1 MPTRF
6 SSIVKNT
13 NVKGYLFFLLFTTV
27 LAVIIKLAKNYDTTA
42 VIEVQIKDIPQN
54 LVLTDGGLA
63 SLSVDYIT
71 TGFMLVAND
80 FTKTPLEIP
89 FDQLSF
95 KSSLYQLPTQEIS
108 PLVASHL
115 NAANQKLTIRPNT
128 ISFGADSLAQKEVVV
143 VSRHQLDY
151 ASGYG
156 PVETP
161 TLSPNSVLLT
171 GASDILATIDT
182 IYTEVVDRKSIKE
195 STTIA
200 LTIDK
205 SNLAS
210 DIRITPEQI
219 DLDVK
224 VAPFTEGAMDIPI
237 SVINADATL
246 QLFPKQTKV
255 FYKVPID
262 AFEDIKPSDFK
273 VICDFSKKNTESQVM
288 LLEIAKKPD
297 QVTELRLGVN
307 KVQYLIVSQ

>member
-1 MPTRF
+1 MPVKF
-6 SSIVKNT
+6 SAIFKNT
-13 NVKGYLFFLLFTTV
+13 NVKGYFFFLLLTTV

-42 VIEVQIKDIPQN
+42 VLDVNIKNIPKN
-54 LVLTDGGLA
+54 LVLTDGGIT

-89 FDQLSF
+89 FDQLTS
-95 KSSLYQLPTQEIS
+95 KSNKYQLPTQEIS
-108 PLVASHL
+108 SLVASHL
-115 NAANQKLTIRPNT
+115 NAANQKLTIRPST
-128 ISFGADSLAQKEVVV
+128 ISFDADSLAQKEVMV

-151 ASGYG
+151 SSGYG
-156 PVETP
+156 LVQAP
-161 TLSPNSVLLT
+161 TLRPNRVILT
-171 GASDILATIDT
+171 GAADVLSAIDT
-182 IYTEVVDRKSIKE
+182 IYTEEVRRE
-195 STTIA
+195 ALNENTTIT
-200 LTIDK
+200 LSIDRT
-205 SNLAS
+205 NLAS
-210 DIRITPEQI
+210 DIGITPERV

-237 SVINADATL
+237 SIINADATL

-262 AFEDIKPSDFK
+262 AFEDIRPSDFR
-273 VICDFSKKNTESQVM
+273 VICDFSKKNTATQVM
-288 LLEIAKKPD
+288 LLEIEKKPE